1 MIKRVLFKDLDVNV
15 MNISKVYDE
24 VRRKEVTGF
33 LRIVYWSKDD
43 YLLFNRG
50 TPYKVV
56 TFKADGS
63 RSVSDAEKFVVEKK
77 EGTATLVETTID
89 DLVGIVED
97 RHSLLH
103 DGSLIFFPYGLP
115 IQEPVSI
122 SFLDINKEFLLAQR
136 SHLNGYVALY
146 TEENLFGIVVFQAG
160 FPVAVFGGD
169 GSFGDSAIT
178 YINANLIPAKSFMSM
193 YTLEPEILSFVYSMH
208 SDNVREMDG
217 EFKTYEEAEELVVE
231 EKKNAIVVTDGEG
244 IHRYDMFFR
253 GQHVDRLVKEKG
265 VFVNAGEEKEKLATK
280 VENLPDRTITI
291 YDISLIEKPKPLEVI
306 IEGVEEE
313 VVVSDNEVPLDKVM
327 EIKSAFIKEMGPLG
341 KLIWEK
347 TLSELGFKES
357 SMSTNHLKI
366 VVEKL
371 RREIPEE
378 EATREFLRQVED
390 ILPDII

>member
-136 SHLNGYVALY
+136 SHLDGYVALY

-193 YTLEPEILSFVYSMH
+193 YTLEPETLSFVYSMH

-217 EFKTYEEAEELVVE
+217 EFKTYEEAEKLVVE

-253 GQHVDRLVKEKG
+253 GQHVDRLIKEKG

-347 TLSELGFKES
+347 TLNELGFKES